1 MQRSCGWEEHGIFK
15 ELKESEPVFLENA
28 EGEGSVSGDEE
39 AQRSL
44 ELACHGKVWGFDS
57 KINE

>member
-39 AQRSL
+39 T
-44 ELACHGKVWGFDS
+44 
-57 KINE
+57 